1 MKKSVL
7 IIATLCLTSTG
18 CVKHQ
23 EEFSIGPPPKAIT
36 FQTAKYRLSRAT
48 GEEIAGSKF
57 TYDHFVTHAWSDA
70 SVAEGNVFM
79 DHQRIEK
86 NEDGTAWM
94 PTVDY
99 YWPTS
104 STVDFISYYP
114 ENAADRSCPT
124 VEREKLTYTEYD
136 VSGDKADISI
146 AANDLMYAE
155 KAVGYSGNIDRVNDD
170 NGGMNDSG
178 YSGVPTL
185 FHHALAQ
192 LEIRVS
198 VQQPVGETESHWEA
212 VIDHAALTGYY
223 TKGNLELALND
234 PTVEH
239 GVVGW
244 TPSGAEHVGWTLSD
258 DAARASQAIIG
269 TGAAHPTFTVSSTG
283 TGTDYITD
291 EPGCR
296 SLFKAFVLPQSLTD
310 AHFFDLR
317 FTLNKYR
324 GDTQETSE
332 ADRDIRHIQ
341 LKTDAV
347 AYWGMNQRIVYTIVI
362 DPAKAGKLSFDPA
375 VVDWEEVAT
384 AKSADDRVVYY
395 IRIPTEEQWETSNVW
410 RVYDENDKQVA
421 EIAKELLHDSKKN
434 FYQAVIVN
442 PVKNGVVDLKKG
454 FIVQVSESSTGDAS
468 ALAGGTVSCITATD
482 YARSKTKYTH
492 TITMGNQS
500 NYDYCMLE
508 GETGTGLEN
517 PTGKRAYT
525 NRAYT
530 VMDNET
536 DRNIYPVVRMGSQ
549 YWLRENLRATHY
561 NDGTTALSNRA
572 TTTVETV
579 DEEPAG
585 SVRMFEDKATYAFTP
600 LVEENAANLK
610 KYGYL
615 YNFRAVAGA
624 DDGNPLI
631 LQDNGYVEWRFFGYQ
646 ASALLAQ
653 QGVNGAQE
661 GNKQLCPAGWHI
673 PTLNSLYSYWPD
685 VDYLDEA
692 VLYWQWEYAGSVDQ
706 PFLTNTD
713 HTFNNWSGFSLN
725 LIPAYEQAQENFTI
739 NRRHYAITIDGN
751 RLNGCIPFWNSWLY
765 RLNNGLFY
773 SAIFPL
779 CIQDNEVF
787 LDAVNS
793 HIELEKLNV
802 TGPMSYPIRCI
813 RNQ

>member
-7 IIATLCLTSTG
+7 IVTALCLTSTG

-23 EEFSIGPPPKAIT
+23 EEFSIGPPPKEIT

-48 GEEIAGSKF
+48 DEQIAGSKF

-70 SVAEGNVFM
+70 AVAAGNIFM
-79 DHQRIEK
+79 DRQRIEK

-99 YWPTS
+99 YWPTA

-114 ENAADRSCPT
+114 ENTADKACPAI
-124 VEREKLTYTEYD
+124 EREKLTYTGYD
-136 VSGDKADISI
+136 VSGDKADIT
-146 AANDLMYAE
+146 AATNDLMYAE
-155 KAVGYSGNIDRVNDD
+155 KAVGYSGDIDRMNDD
-170 NGGMNDSG
+170 HGGTNDSG

-192 LEIRVS
+192 LEIRLS
-198 VQQPVGETESHWEA
+198 VKQPAGETESHWEA

-223 TKGNLELALND
+223 TKGNLELRLND
-234 PTVEH
+234 PTQTH
-239 GVVGW
+239 GIVGW
-244 TPSGAEHVGWTLSD
+244 TPAADDPKVGWMNDGNT
-258 DAARASQAIIG
+258 RSQAIVG
-269 TGAAHPTFTVSSTG
+269 RDASHPTLTVSSTG
-283 TGTDYITD
+283 TGADYLTD

-296 SLFKAFVLPQSLTD
+296 SLFKAFVLPQTLTE
-310 AHFFDLR
+310 AHLFDLR

-324 GDTQETSE
+324 GDTHETSE
-332 ADRDIRHIQ
+332 ADSDIRHIQ

-375 VVDWEEVAT
+375 VVDWEEVAND
-384 AKSADDRVVYY
+384 KSADDRLIHY
-395 IRIPTEEQWETSNVW
+395 IQIPTEEQWETSNVW
-410 RVYDENDKQVA
+410 RVYDESDNQVA
-421 EIAKELLHDSKKN
+421 EIAKELLHDSKGN
-434 FYQAVIVN
+434 FYRAVIVN
-442 PVKNGVVDLKKG
+442 PVKDGAVDLKRG
-454 FIVQVSESSTGDAS
+454 FIVQVSESSAGDAS

-482 YARSKTKYTH
+482 YRRSRSGYTH

-500 NYDYCMLE
+500 NYDYCML
-508 GETGTGLEN
+508 GDNGGTGLED
-517 PTGKRAYT
+517 PSGKRAYT

-536 DRNIYPVVRMGSQ
+536 DRNTYPVVRMGSQ

-572 TTTVETV
+572 TITVGKINQ
-579 DEEPAG
+579 EPAG

-624 DDGNPLI
+624 DDGNPHI
-631 LQDNGYVEWRFFGYQ
+631 LQDNGSVDWKFPGYQ

-653 QGVNGAQE
+653 QGVNGAQTW
-661 GNKQLCPAGWHI
+661 NKQLCPAGWHI
-673 PTLNSLYSYWPD
+673 PTLNSLYSHWPD

-692 VLYWQWEYAGSVDQ
+692 VLYWKWAYAGSADQ
-706 PFLTNTD
+706 PLLTNTD

-725 LIPAYEQAQENFTI
+725 LIPAYEQAQEDFTI
-739 NRRHYAITIDGN
+739 NRRFYGITIDGS

-765 RLNNGLFY
+765 RINNGLFY

-779 CIQDNEVF
+779 CIQDNDVF

-793 HIELEKLNV
+793 YIELEKLNV
-802 TGPMSYPIRCI
+802 TGPMSYPIRCV

>member
-1 MKKSVL
+1 MKKSAL
-7 IIATLCLTSTG
+7 IVATLCLTSTG

-23 EEFSIGPPPKAIT
+23 EETSIGPPPKAIT

-48 GEEIAGSKF
+48 EEQIAGSKF

-70 SVAEGNVFM
+70 AVGGGNVFM

-86 NEDGTAWM
+86 NEDETAWI

-99 YWPTS
+99 YWPTA

-114 ENAADRSCPT
+114 ENTPAKTCPK
-124 VEREKLTYTEYD
+124 VERNKLTYTGYD
-136 VSGDKADISI
+136 VSGDKADIDV
-146 AANDLMYAE
+146 ATNDLMYAE

-170 NGGMNDSG
+170 HGGGNDSG

-192 LEIRVS
+192 LEIRLLVK
-198 VQQPVGETESHWEA
+198 QPAGETESHWEA

-234 PTVEH
+234 PTQTN
-239 GVVGW
+239 GLVGW
-244 TPSGAEHVGWTLSD
+244 TPVAGDPNVGWTLSN
-258 DAARASQAIIG
+258 DAARTSQAIVG
-269 TGAAHPTFTVSSTG
+269 TGAANPTLTVSSTG
-283 TGTDYITD
+283 TGTDYLTG
-291 EPGCR
+291 EQGCR
-296 SLFKAFVLPQSLTD
+296 SLFKAFVLPQTLTET
-310 AHFFDLR
+310 HFFDLK

-324 GDTQETSE
+324 GSIRETSE
-332 ADRDIRHIQ
+332 ADRDVRHIL

-362 DPAKAGKLSFDPA
+362 DPAKAGKLSLDPA
-375 VVDWEEVAT
+375 VADWTEVAND
-384 AKSADDRVVYY
+384 KSADDRVVYY
-395 IRIPTEEQWETSNVW
+395 IQIPTEEQWETSNVW
-410 RVYDENDKQVA
+410 HVYDENDNRVA
-421 EIAKELLHDSKKN
+421 EIAKELIHDSRHN
-434 FYQAVIVN
+434 YYQAVVVN

-468 ALAGGTVSCITATD
+468 ALAGGTVSCITASN
-482 YARSKTKYTH
+482 YRRNRYTH

-508 GETGTGLEN
+508 SGTGTGLEY

-525 NRAYT
+525 NRPYT

-561 NDGTTALSNRA
+561 NDGTTALHNRA
-572 TTTVETV
+572 TTTVGKV
-579 DEEPAG
+579 DQEPAG

-600 LVEENAANLK
+600 LVEENEANLK

-624 DDGNPLI
+624 DDGEPHI
-631 LQDNGYVEWRFFGYQ
+631 VQDNGYVEWKFPGYQ

-692 VLYWQWEYAGSVDQ
+692 VLYWRWRYAGSVDQ
-706 PFLTNTD
+706 PLLTNTS

-725 LIPAYEQAQENFTI
+725 LIPAYEQAQEDFTI
-739 NRRHYAITIDGN
+739 NRRFYGITIDGS
-751 RLNGCIPFWNSWLY
+751 RVNGCIPFWNSWLY

-793 HIELEKLNV
+793 YIELEKLNI
-802 TGPMSYPIRCI
+802 TGPMSYPVRCM